1 MKENLPAAQKSKPAL
16 WRRIYSAQQ
25 SFWSQSAAYVVPVVV
40 LAGASRANAA
50 GYDIGT
56 TDSTAFDKIVSFLQA
71 IVDLIDGPVA
81 TAVTVISII
90 VAILLWAVAPKS
102 GGMSTVVRVC
112 IAAIVGLNVATWI
125 VALKAG
131 G

>member
-1 MKENLPAAQKSKPAL
+1 MKQQFSTQHGKPAL
-16 WRRIYSAQQ
+16 LRKVAAAPQA
-25 SFWSQSAAYVVPVVV
+25 FWNRCGAYIVPVVV
-40 LAGASRANAA
+40 LVAASRASA

-81 TAVTVISII
+81 TAITVISII

>member
-1 MKENLPAAQKSKPAL
+1 MKDNLPTTQQTKPAL
-16 WRRIYSAQQ
+16 WRRIATAHQ
-25 SFWSQSAAYVVPVVV
+25 SFWSQCAAYVVPVVV
-40 LAGASRANAA
+40 LAAAGRANA

-71 IVDLIDGPVA
+71 IVDLIDGPIA
-81 TAVTVISII
+81 TAITVISII